1 VPDQVPL
8 EPVKVEPWLALPEM
22 AGSAVSEGA
31 VAAEGEGAT
40 TEILPEVADFEPDE
54 FDAVTT
60 TRIVPP
66 TSADVSTYVELFA
79 PATDA
84 HPEPLASQRRHWYA

>member
-8 EPVKVEPWLALPEM
+8 EPVKVEPWLALPER
-22 AGSAVSEGA
+22 AGRAVSEGA
-31 VAAEGEGAT
+31 VAAEGEDAT
-40 TEILPEVADFEPDE
+40 TEVWPEVADFEPDE
-54 FDAVTT
+54 FVAVTA

-66 TSADVSTYVELFA
+66 TSPDVSTYVELFA
-79 PATDA
+79 PDADA